1 MASNHPSPVSPNLR
15 SLPEVYRIKPQYRS
29 LAFSP
34 VLSNLTPARQL
45 TPILLP
51 APQSLFAVRIC
62 AEEDTASCLIERE
75 EASFGSQ
82 HYQRLL
88 VSFSL

>member
-1 MASNHPSPVSPNLR
+1 MANNHPSPVSPNLR

-34 VLSNLTPARQL
+34 VLSNLKPARQL

-62 AEEDTASCLIERE
+62 AEEDTASCHIEWE